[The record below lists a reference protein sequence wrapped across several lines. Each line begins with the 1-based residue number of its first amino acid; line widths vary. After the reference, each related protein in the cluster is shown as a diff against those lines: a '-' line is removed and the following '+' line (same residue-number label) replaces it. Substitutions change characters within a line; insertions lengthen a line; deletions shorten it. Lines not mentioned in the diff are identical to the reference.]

1 MQNKINILAI
11 GDVVG
16 KPGRNALKKHLFN
29 LKKNLDLDFI
39 VANIENASGGFGPSL
54 STMEELLELPINV
67 FTTGSHIWDKKEFVA
82 SLDLYPMVLRPA
94 NYPEGNPGKGFI
106 VQEIKGIKIAVLQL
120 QGRTFME
127 SLDCPFQKFLSL
139 KKEFPPDSLKIID
152 FHGEA
157 TSEKNAF
164 AHFVDGEVNLV
175 FGTHTHIP
183 TRDERILNKGT
194 VFITDIGM
202 TGNYDSAI
210 GFDKDIII
218 SRFLKQTPV
227 KFEVAKGEG
236 HLSALFVSFST
247 TDFKPLELKFI
258 FEPPLRN
265 N

>member
-16 KPGRNALKKHLFN
+16 KPGRNALKKNLFE
-29 LKKNLDLDFI
+29 LKKNLNIDFI
-39 VANIENASGGFGPSL
+39 IVNIENASGGFGPNV

-67 FTTGSHIWDKKEFVA
+67 FTTGGHIWDKQEFVS

-94 NYPEGNPGKGFI
+94 NYPKGNPGKEFFQ
-106 VQEIKGIKIAVLQL
+106 QEVKGVNVVVFQL
-120 QGRTFME
+120 QGRVFME
-127 SLDCPFQKFLSL
+127 TIDCPFQKFSSL
-139 KKEFPPDSLKIID
+139 LQVFPEKSLILVD

-164 AHFVDGEVNLV
+164 AHFADGKANLV

-183 TRDERILNKGT
+183 TRDERILEKGT
-194 VFITDIGM
+194 VYITDVGM
-202 TGNYDSAI
+202 TGCYESAI

-227 KFEVAKGEG
+227 RFEVAKGEG
-236 HLSALFVSFST
+236 KISGLFVSYLI
-247 TDFKPLELKFI
+247 PELKPVEIRFI
-258 FEPPLRN
+258 LAPPF
-265 N
+265 